1 MERERNESVE
11 LERRIAELSEEVR
24 KRRVEE
30 GRKRET
36 VVREYEGI
44 LRKLEE
50 ELSGGDRAT
59 VRGVNEG

>member
-1 MERERNESVE
+1 M
-11 LERRIAELSEEVR
+11 ERRIAELSEEVR

-50 ELSGGDRAT
+50 ELSGGDRAA